1 MGWGCER
8 VEFGRT
14 LPNSPPIVPPLI
26 SESYSTFVSSS
37 AGLLVSVS
45 AETKGFILILTS
57 NGFPPST
64 GLLSV
69 ETKALERLPLATT
82 SFTSRQHETNGT
94 QLKYSNCAKIMLLSR
109 LFKTCNDQA
118 DKNEAQLKTVF
129 VPVAVYSVYTV

>member
-1 MGWGCER
+1 MTAGER
-8 VEFGRT
+8 KGLRKGGIWKGT
-14 LPNSPPIVPPLI
+14 LPNSLPIVPRLI
-26 SESYSTFVSSS
+26 SENYSTFVSSS
-37 AGLLVSVS
+37 PGLLVSVS

-94 QLKYSNCAKIMLLSR
+94 QLKYLNCAKIMLLSR
-109 LFKTCNDQA
+109 LLQNLQ
-118 DKNEAQLKTVF
+118 
-129 VPVAVYSVYTV
+129 

>member
-1 MGWGCER
+1 MGGGCER

-14 LPNSPPIVPPLI
+14 LPNSPPIVSPLI
-26 SESYSTFVSSS
+26 SERYSTFVSSS

-64 GLLSV
+64 GLLLSV

-94 QLKYSNCAKIMLLSR
+94 QLKYLNCAKIMLSR
-109 LFKTCNDQA
+109 LLQNSQ
-118 DKNEAQLKTVF
+118 
-129 VPVAVYSVYTV
+129 